1 MKEKELIFIVE
12 DSDEGGYTAKA
23 LEHAI
28 FTEAE
33 SIDELKNNIKEAVKC
48 HFEENDLPL
57 LIKLHYTKDEV
68 MSV

>member
-12 DSDEGGYTAKA
+12 DSEEGGYTAKA

-33 SIDELKNNIKEAVKC
+33 SINELKNNIKEAVKC

-57 LIKLHYTKDEV
+57 LIRLHYTKDEV